1 MVIRFMST
9 GLVEV
14 MTRGLWAFVVVAS
27 SFVF

>member
-1 MVIRFMST
+1 MAIEFMYI

-14 MTRGLWAFVVVAS
+14 MTRRLSAFAVVAS